1 MPSRSEASAVTE
13 GPEPP
18 PEIADIPVTRE
29 TLPPPDT
36 RWVARRKAQVV
47 KAVQTGLLSLDE
59 ALARYRLTIEE
70 FASWQRALYRD
81 GLEGLQIGQARVL
94 RLVRRR
100 REARDRRKALGA
112 RHG

>member
-1 MPSRSEASAVTE
+1 MPRHTDSHRRPP
-13 GPEPP
+13 GPHEPA
-18 PEIADIPVTRE
+18 EIADIPVTAD
-29 TLPPPDT
+29 TLPPPET

-94 RLVRRR
+94 RLVRRG
-100 REARDRRKALGA
+100 REAREKRKQWSG

>member
-1 MPSRSEASAVTE
+1 MPSRPEAKPVPH
-13 GPEPP
+13 GPEP
-18 PEIADIPVTRE
+18 PEIADIPVTRD
-29 TLPPPDT
+29 TLPPADT

-47 KAVQTGLLSLDE
+47 TAVQTGLLTLDE

-100 REARDRRKALGA
+100 REARERRNAVSG

>member
-1 MPSRSEASAVTE
+1 MPIHPDAKQAP
-13 GPEPP
+13 PEPPEP
-18 PEIADIPVTRE
+18 PEIADIAVTPE

-100 REARDRRKALGA
+100 RGASGRRGQWSG

>member
-1 MPSRSEASAVTE
+1 MPIPSEARRAPE
-13 GPEPP
+13 GPEP
-18 PEIADIPVTRE
+18 PEIADIPVTRD
-29 TLPPPDT
+29 TLPPADT

-59 ALARYRLTIEE
+59 ALARYRLTVEE

-100 REARDRRKALGA
+100 REARERRRAMGG

>member
-1 MPSRSEASAVTE
+1 MPNPPDADQAA
-13 GPEPP
+13 PEPPVP
-18 PEIADIPVTRE
+18 PEIADIPVTAD

-70 FASWQRALYRD
+70 FASWQRALCRD
-81 GLEGLQIGQARVL
+81 GLQGLQIGQARVL

-100 REARDRRKALGA
+100 REAGDRRNAGA

>member
-1 MPSRSEASAVTE
+1 MPIHPDAQVPQ
-13 GPEPP
+13 GPPEP
-18 PEIADIPVTRE
+18 PEIADIPVSRE

-70 FASWQRALYRD
+70 FASWQRALCRD
-81 GLEGLQIGQARVL
+81 GLHGLQVGQARVA

-100 REARDRRKALGA
+100 RDARGQRRQWSG

>member
-1 MPSRSEASAVTE
+1 MPIQSEARRAPE

-18 PEIADIPVTRE
+18 EIVDISVTRD
-29 TLPPPDT
+29 TLPPADT

-59 ALARYRLTIEE
+59 ALARYRLTVEE
-70 FASWQRALYRD
+70 FAGWQRALYRD

-100 REARDRRKALGA
+100 REARERRSQLGG